1 VLLTKM
7 DLLPV
12 IDDFDP
18 MRARKAVRD
27 LANTAPVI
35 ELSAR
40 KAINLKPWD
49 VWLRSETARI
59 RCGEA
64 PAPGLHEAHHG
75 HHPAAV
81 A

>member
-1 VLLTKM
+1 M
-7 DLLPV
+7 DLLPA

-49 VWLRSETARI
+49 AWLRSEIARI
-59 RCGEA
+59 RRGQA
-64 PAPGLHEAHHG
+64 PTQELHEAHHG